1 VKKFWSAVIA
11 ILISFSG
18 ITAAE
23 ADPLPEMP
31 SFATPVVSDPL
42 DIKVGNLLHVNAN
55 QGSWPNGVQ
64 FTYQWLRDGAEI
76 SGATTATHVVNNDDL
91 GHHLS
96 ARVTGSLDGYE
107 SKTLTSARTQAIA
120 MPEVAIVGQFLVG
133 KTVTTNIATPQ
144 PGVTYSYLWFMQD
157 FGPIYSVNARTF
169 KIPESSAGKYLV
181 VKVTAT
187 ESGRTVGE
195 SFSAGEFVGGGKTIA
210 VNFTPRIRT
219 VVLGLYTEGSV
230 QVVISGNLNG
240 ASCVSTW
247 YGYGSPQVNDPTTYN
262 ISPRDVGKTIKV
274 KVECAQSGHKG
285 TTKTLTS
292 AKIRPIMIQNGDV
305 TVSGTFAPGATL
317 TAVPGDWAQGA
328 SFAYQWYRDG
338 KKITGAKSVT
348 YNLPATAVGHNYSV
362 KVTGSKLGYE
372 SYTDESPR
380 TLVQLIN

>member
-1 VKKFWSAVIA
+1 V
-11 ILISFSG
+11 
-18 ITAAE
+18 
-23 ADPLPEMP
+23 
-31 SFATPVVSDPL
+31 
-42 DIKVGNLLHVNAN
+42 
-55 QGSWPNGVQ
+55 
-64 FTYQWLRDGAEI
+64 
-76 SGATTATHVVNNDDL
+76 TTDDL
-91 GHHLS
+91 GHHFS
-96 ARVTGSLDGYE
+96 VRVTGALSGYQ
-107 SKTLTSARTQAIA
+107 SKTVASELTAKIA
-120 MPEVAIVGQFLVG
+120 MPAVTIAGQFLVG
-133 KTVTTNIATPQ
+133 KTVTAEIAAPQ
-144 PGVTYSYLWFMQD
+144 PGVTYSYMWFMQD

-169 KIPESSAGKYLV
+169 KIPESSAGKDLV

-195 SFSAGEFVGGGKTIA
+195 SFSSGTFVGGGKTIA

-247 YGYGSPQVNDPTTYN
+247 YGYGNPQVNDPTTYY

-285 TTKTLTS
+285 TTKTITS
-292 AKIRPIMIQNGDV
+292 AKIRPIMIENGDV
-305 TVSGTFAPGATL
+305 TVSGVFTPGSTL

-328 SFAYQWYRDG
+328 TFTYQWFRDG

-348 YNLPATAVGHNYSV
+348 YTLPATAVGHNYSV